1 MNKLDLSELEKER
14 NKTVYCGKKSN
25 NYEKKYDAFF
35 RIEYLFL
42 NYVMRNLRSL
52 IKIME

>member
-1 MNKLDLSELEKER
+1 MNKWDLSELEKEG

-25 NYEKKYDAFF
+25 NYVKKYYVNF

-42 NYVMRNLRSL
+42 NYVIRNLRSL
-52 IKIME
+52 IKIM